1 MEVLL
6 LCSPSIFLRY
16 ESYKIIKLKKNQ
28 RNAKRYTQV
37 ILVRPD
43 YNDID

>member
-16 ESYKIIKLKKNQ
+16 ESYKIIKLKKSKECKKIHTGYIGE
-28 RNAKRYTQV
+28 A
-37 ILVRPD
+37 
-43 YNDID
+43 